1 MAAIGSKKPLITSSR
16 LASSA
21 LQSLSKMRWVKMM
34 RSISER
40 ARLAVSLSGIV
51 LLCCSCQTVLS
62 RGQTVE
68 TTPRLTL
75 VHSRVSLLS
84 DLMRPSSVISRMMG
98 MVKPRS
104 SATAPS
110 DSWMKSKC
118 VLASALSLVTVL
130 IS

>member
-51 LLCCSCQTVLS
+51 LLCSNCVTVLS
-62 RGQTVE
+62 RGFTVE
-68 TTPRLTL
+68 TTRRLTL
-75 VHSRVSLLS
+75 MDSHCVSMLS
-84 DLMRPSSVISRMMG
+84 DLRWELSYISCMMG
-98 MVKPRS
+98 MVVSRS
-104 SATAPS
+104 SETPSSYNWMKPKCERDSAPS
-110 DSWMKSKC
+110 
-118 VLASALSLVTVL
+118 
-130 IS
+130 